1 MSTRSRVEAIESY
14 LAELEESLKDK
25 IISIAGECLDSGIID
40 EVAYENLLS
49 PNSTIKEKIKLLL
62 TILCEKIEED
72 GLLFEVFMD
81 ILNKD
86 RDLRK
91 IGRKIR
97 TKLRE
102 IEARQQIGET
112 STEPND
118 KEVAIVVPP
127 LAQHPGMKK
136 GKPNK
141 NTNVTGHREYKLSSS
156 GDNEMVQRLAYS
168 KMDMQQLEA
177 IIIDLQRQIEQVK
190 NENHIIQA
198 KDNHI
203 CRKMTLVEKELND
216 KDKKLHELE
225 VKQQDLEYGTSVLKS
240 RLAQAECKR
249 YRTQVDNEAL
259 LKELKSSASEMERG
273 ERERES
279 LKNQLCLLKAKYSK
293 TKKRMKKLQSV
304 DAKLSQAYYQLFDE
318 RESQVST
325 DNQLQQPQEENYK
338 YLNIVMMLAA
348 ILVLSSKLSTKFI

>member
-62 TILCEKIEED
+62 TILYEKIEED

-112 STEPND
+112 STEPNN
-118 KEVAIVVPP
+118 KEAAIVVPP

-141 NTNVTGHREYKLSSS
+141 NTSVTGHREYKLSSL

-177 IIIDLQRQIEQVK
+177 IIIDLRGQIEQVK

-279 LKNQLCLLKAKYSK
+279 LKNQLCLLKAKYLK

-304 DAKLSQAYYQLFDE
+304 DAKLSEAYKLFKE

-338 YLNIVMMLAA
+338 YLNVVTMLAA